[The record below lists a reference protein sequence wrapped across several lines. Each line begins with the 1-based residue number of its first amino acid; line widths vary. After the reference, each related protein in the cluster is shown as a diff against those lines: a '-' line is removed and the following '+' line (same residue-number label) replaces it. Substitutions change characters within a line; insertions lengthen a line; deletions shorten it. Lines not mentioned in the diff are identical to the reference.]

1 MRLGKKSVQELVIK
15 GLLRKPNGTVLN
27 IDSLAC
33 HGLTVGEY
41 GEIDFDVDYNGYSE
55 LYPFHPERKNRGVNL
70 KTWFKLNLPKDVC
83 GIVSTRSWAAR
94 EGIDVCGSSVVIHP
108 NFNNHIVLE
117 ITSRYDRIVL
127 PHDSGKSIAQLTL
140 WRSEDA

>member
-1 MRLGKKSVQELVIK
+1 VRLGKKSVENLIYE
-15 GLLRKPNGTVLN
+15 GLMRGSNGKILDFETL
-27 IDSLAC
+27 DRC
-33 HGLTVGEY
+33 GMTVGDH
-41 GEIDFDVDYNGYSE
+41 GEIDFDVEYHGYYE

-83 GIVSTRSWAAR
+83 GMVTTRSWAAK
-94 EGIDVCGSSVVIHP
+94 EGIDVCGSSVIIHP
-108 NFNNHIVLE
+108 NFNDHIVLE

-140 WRSEDA
+140 WGAESE

>member
-1 MRLGKKSVQELVIK
+1 MRLGKKTVEKLVTE
-15 GLLRKPNGTVLN
+15 GLLRGANNQILSL
-27 IDSLAC
+27 DSLDRY
-33 HGLTVGEY
+33 GMGVGEH
-41 GEIDFDVDYNGYSE
+41 GEIDFDVDYYGYYE
-55 LYPFHPERKNRGVNL
+55 LYPFHPESKNRGVNL

-94 EGIDVCGSSVVIHP
+94 EGIDVCGSSVIIHP
-108 NFNNHIVLE
+108 NFNDHIVLE

-140 WRSEDA
+140 WRAESE